1 MHISIPESE
10 ELIDETS
17 TKNPPPKYVS
27 YRIHINGTYHCSARF
42 SQLHKLNERLTKQYG
57 KGCMEVFP
65 GKSLLY
71 MKPEQ
76 AHFRRYQLQNWLQKI
91 GAQPL
96 IVQGEIFQNFLLNA
110 QKEVQKGPEEDA
122 QLEIFLV
129 NGKSV
134 TVDILSTD
142 QTDDVLEA
150 VIQLIGME
158 PDLTY
163 YFALYLVEDSTGKVT
178 IRRLQDFESPFISL
192 RRASAEN
199 KVMLRTAFWN
209 QVVAGPLHADPIALN
224 LIYIET
230 IADIKKGWIVV
241 DDDVADDLAQY
252 RAQKDRESFLR
263 VAKNLKGFGCECFGE
278 ATCSFP
284 AEGSKCTVRLGNDD
298 LSLEDESGK
307 EWKFKVQR
315 MRCWRT
321 YTVEEGVEME
331 FEYYFD
337 PVRGAQEGEMKWV
350 KILSTQTIHIA
361 MCLQFLVEEMLRLR
375 KKQGIKKPS
384 DRVGQFK
391 PRRAVQNKVDLE
403 FLTTSETVDGASPP
417 PKTSI
422 GAALGF
428 GKGPRVS
435 VSLSDLMAKV
445 KAEKEESLH
454 TDVVGMHSVDEDGG
468 EAKEGDTHDD
478 PDDYDSD
485 EDDDKRAFA
494 SMAGL

>member
-1 MHISIPESE
+1 
-10 ELIDETS
+10 
-17 TKNPPPKYVS
+17 
-27 YRIHINGTYHCSARF
+27 
-42 SQLHKLNERLTKQYG
+42 
-57 KGCMEVFP
+57 
-65 GKSLLY
+65 
-71 MKPEQ
+71 
-76 AHFRRYQLQNWLQKI
+76 
-91 GAQPL
+91 
-96 IVQGEIFQNFLLNA
+96 
-110 QKEVQKGPEEDA
+110 
-122 QLEIFLV
+122 
-129 NGKSV
+129 
-134 TVDILSTD
+134 
-142 QTDDVLEA
+142 
-150 VIQLIGME
+150 ME

-321 YTVEEGVEME
+321 YTVEEGECRPVPLPSFPLSTHYCPPRPSILPSPPSVVDVRQLIIVFNSCATGVEME

-375 KKQGIKKPS
+375 KKQGVKKPS

-428 GKGPRVS
+428 GKGPRS
-435 VSLSDLMAKV
+435 VHPPRVLLPSLFLKLLSFNCLKWCSACFC
-445 KAEKEESLH
+445 AS
-454 TDVVGMHSVDEDGG
+454 SPDGCL
-468 EAKEGDTHDD
+468 TVHC
-478 PDDYDSD
+478 
-485 EDDDKRAFA
+485 FVN
-494 SMAGL
+494 